1 MPRALPDASYQ
12 ILSGFPKVC
21 EKSYLKPF
29 GKLSRVS
36 GNSSDVA
43 SGVASPVPP
52 PPACSPSAAPA
63 SLPPSPRLLTPL
75 STTAGAAPAP
85 GSASEAVALVAN
97 PGIIDEHADITKAII
112 EIPAASKA
120 LFACFRHG
128 LLPFRFSWTLLTTSA
143 LFSGVKISSLSFA
156 GFLSPLDDSILLIAA
171 KSTPSLFAYSGSSC
185 ANLRTD
191 SAVACFSS
199 SNVIRSGLLKSASPP
214 AAASAK
220 STTISGL
227 SSLSLASCSACA
239 AFTFSGSGLIKSMSS
254 KFAIPNHLPSFSSS
268 HSFPII
274 VRVTKRN
281 FRRID
286 NRSRRASFARSSAR
300 GSLPIVVIL
309 PRNPTPST
317 TPGSFPDN
325 SAISF
330 CSFAISAFACSA

>member
-29 GKLSRVS
+29 GRLSRVS
-36 GNSSDVA
+36 GSSSGAA
-43 SGVASPVPP
+43 SGVASPAPP
-52 PPACSPSAAPA
+52 PPARSPSAAPA
-63 SLPPSPRLLTPL
+63 SLPPSPRSLTPP
-75 STTAGAAPAP
+75 TTADAAPAP
-85 GSASEAVALVAN
+85 GSASEPVALAAN
-97 PGIIDEHADITKAII
+97 PGIIDEHADNTKAII
-112 EIPAASKA
+112 VIPAASKA
-120 LFACFRHG
+120 LFACLRHG

-143 LFSGVKISSLSFA
+143 LFSGVKISSLPFA

-214 AAASAK
+214 AAASVK
-220 STTISGL
+220 STTISGF
-227 SSLSLASCSACA
+227 SSPSFASCSACA
-239 AFTFSGSGLIKSMSS
+239 AFTFSGSGPIKSMSS

-330 CSFAISAFACSA
+330 CSFAISAFACST